1 MYCVTSCFVF
11 FVFCCLLVVVVVLY
25 IVVFYLLVV
34 VFLFSLYS
42 VVWCLVFVCFLLF
55 SSCSVVYCF
64 FVVVVFFISCCLI
77 FFLFCKCSVVCCF
90 RCVCLCWL
98 VPLSPSLQAVA
109 PSVAM
114 TSEVLQVSLKTHNTH
129 GHTLTD
135 SLTNK
140 PKKDS
145 PRPPL
150 HSDPRL
156 VLGPKCPPE
165 WPRTCP
171 SIIVHSREVSI

>member
-1 MYCVTSCFVF
+1 MS
-11 FVFCCLLVVVVVLY
+11 LLV
-25 IVVFYLLVV
+25 
-34 VFLFSLYS
+34 
-42 VVWCLVFVCFLLF
+42 LF
-55 SSCSVVYCF
+55 SSCSVVCLLLLLFFILLFSICWLLCF
-64 FVVVVFFISCCLI
+64 CFLHILLFGVWCLFVFCCFLHVLLFTVFVVVVVFFISCCLI

-98 VPLSPSLQAVA
+98 LPLSPSLQAVA